1 MAFLQDS
8 QPDLCLLAKS
18 GGCSV
23 YQLRNESGEGTMTV
37 YEVFPGATILYNDF
51 HMAYCDSSFETR
63 QDLLC
68 IDYCRE
74 GRMEYAV
81 GNDAFSYVEAGDLKV
96 DRRLKH
102 KGYFSLPLSHYH
114 GISMCFDLSMIPM
127 ELARLAGDYPLD
139 LAAIQQ
145 KFCPDARPRVIH
157 GAPSV
162 DHIFQELRTVPER
175 IKMPYFRVKILE
187 LLLYLD
193 ALELGSGTE
202 KPYFY
207 RSQVETVKAIRSY
220 LVEHLDQ
227 HITLEAL
234 SRQYQIPLTTMKAC
248 FKSVYGSPVNT
259 YMRALRMDRAAL
271 LLRKEPE
278 ASVTEIAGA
287 VGYDSSSKF
296 AAAFRA
302 VKGQTPLEYRRGGGN
317 PVLSFPDETE

>member
-1 MAFLQDS
+1 
-8 QPDLCLLAKS
+8 
-18 GGCSV
+18 
-23 YQLRNESGEGTMTV
+23 MTV

-139 LAAIQQ
+139 LGRHSAEILPG
-145 KFCPDARPRVIH
+145 CPATGHSRSTLGGSH
-157 GAPSV
+157 FSGA
-162 DHIFQELRTVPER
+162 LCRTGADQNALLSG
-175 IKMPYFRVKILE
+175 KDSE

-193 ALELGSGTE
+193 ALELGAE
-202 KPYFY
+202 RKNHIF
-207 RSQVETVKAIRSY
+207 TVPRWKR
-220 LVEHLDQ
+220 
-227 HITLEAL
+227 
-234 SRQYQIPLTTMKAC
+234 
-248 FKSVYGSPVNT
+248 
-259 YMRALRMDRAAL
+259 
-271 LLRKEPE
+271 
-278 ASVTEIAGA
+278 
-287 VGYDSSSKF
+287 
-296 AAAFRA
+296 
-302 VKGQTPLEYRRGGGN
+302 
-317 PVLSFPDETE
+317 

>member
-1 MAFLQDS
+1 MAFLQNS

-127 ELARLAGDYPLD
+127 ELARLAGDYPWIWL
-139 LAAIQQ
+139 
-145 KFCPDARPRVIH
+145 PSSRNSARMPGHGSFTEHPRWITFFR
-157 GAPSV
+157 SC
-162 DHIFQELRTVPER
+162 VP
-175 IKMPYFRVKILE
+175 
-187 LLLYLD
+187 
-193 ALELGSGTE
+193 
-202 KPYFY
+202 Y
-207 RSQVETVKAIRSY
+207 RS
-220 LVEHLDQ
+220 
-227 HITLEAL
+227 
-234 SRQYQIPLTTMKAC
+234 
-248 FKSVYGSPVNT
+248 GSKCPT
-259 YMRALRMDRAAL
+259 F
-271 LLRKEPE
+271 
-278 ASVTEIAGA
+278 G
-287 VGYDSSSKF
+287 
-296 AAAFRA
+296 
-302 VKGQTPLEYRRGGGN
+302 
-317 PVLSFPDETE
+317 

>member
-102 KGYFSLPLSHYH
+102 KGYFSLPLSH
-114 GISMCFDLSMIPM
+114 
-127 ELARLAGDYPLD
+127 
-139 LAAIQQ
+139 
-145 KFCPDARPRVIH
+145 
-157 GAPSV
+157 
-162 DHIFQELRTVPER
+162 
-175 IKMPYFRVKILE
+175 
-187 LLLYLD
+187 
-193 ALELGSGTE
+193 
-202 KPYFY
+202 
-207 RSQVETVKAIRSY
+207 
-220 LVEHLDQ
+220 
-227 HITLEAL
+227 
-234 SRQYQIPLTTMKAC
+234 
-248 FKSVYGSPVNT
+248 
-259 YMRALRMDRAAL
+259 
-271 LLRKEPE
+271 
-278 ASVTEIAGA
+278 
-287 VGYDSSSKF
+287 
-296 AAAFRA
+296 
-302 VKGQTPLEYRRGGGN
+302 
-317 PVLSFPDETE
+317 

>member
-8 QPDLCLLAKS
+8 QPDLRLLAKS

-114 GISMCFDLSMIPM
+114 GISMCFDLSMAPM

-139 LAAIQQ
+139 LAAIQ
-145 KFCPDARPRVIH
+145 R
-157 GAPSV
+157 
-162 DHIFQELRTVPER
+162 
-175 IKMPYFRVKILE
+175 
-187 LLLYLD
+187 
-193 ALELGSGTE
+193 
-202 KPYFY
+202 
-207 RSQVETVKAIRSY
+207 
-220 LVEHLDQ
+220 
-227 HITLEAL
+227 
-234 SRQYQIPLTTMKAC
+234 
-248 FKSVYGSPVNT
+248 
-259 YMRALRMDRAAL
+259 
-271 LLRKEPE
+271 
-278 ASVTEIAGA
+278 
-287 VGYDSSSKF
+287 
-296 AAAFRA
+296 
-302 VKGQTPLEYRRGGGN
+302 
-317 PVLSFPDETE
+317 

>member
-1 MAFLQDS
+1 
-8 QPDLCLLAKS
+8 
-18 GGCSV
+18 
-23 YQLRNESGEGTMTV
+23 MTV

-139 LAAIQQ
+139 LAAIQR

-162 DHIFQELRTVPER
+162 DHIFQELCTVPER

-220 LVEHLDQ
+220 LV
-227 HITLEAL
+227 
-234 SRQYQIPLTTMKAC
+234 
-248 FKSVYGSPVNT
+248 
-259 YMRALRMDRAAL
+259 
-271 LLRKEPE
+271 
-278 ASVTEIAGA
+278 
-287 VGYDSSSKF
+287 
-296 AAAFRA
+296 
-302 VKGQTPLEYRRGGGN
+302 
-317 PVLSFPDETE
+317 